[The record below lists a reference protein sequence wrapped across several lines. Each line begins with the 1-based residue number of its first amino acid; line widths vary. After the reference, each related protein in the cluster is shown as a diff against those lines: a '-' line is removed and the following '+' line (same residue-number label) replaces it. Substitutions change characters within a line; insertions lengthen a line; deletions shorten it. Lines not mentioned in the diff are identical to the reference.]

1 MVYQVGVAPPS
12 LYSTLYL
19 MRGLV
24 AISSYQL
31 FSDLNISKYTL
42 NFKTPYIKQ
51 VYSEIEMWSLKTCL
65 FLIIPKTILDHHQK
79 HICFRTNYAFH
90 VREILFLFWR
100 KKYYLSIRSNP
111 VAPANIWSAHSKAML
126 PQLYVLFTCSRC
138 TLETLDC
145 CSTVKSSLLPGE
157 I

>member
-1 MVYQVGVAPPS
+1 
-12 LYSTLYL
+12 

-90 VREILFLFWR
+90 VREILFL
-100 KKYYLSIRSNP
+100 KKK
-111 VAPANIWSAHSKAML
+111 NIIY
-126 PQLYVLFTCSRC
+126 QLEA
-138 TLETLDC
+138 TL
-145 CSTVKSSLLPGE
+145 
-157 I
+157 